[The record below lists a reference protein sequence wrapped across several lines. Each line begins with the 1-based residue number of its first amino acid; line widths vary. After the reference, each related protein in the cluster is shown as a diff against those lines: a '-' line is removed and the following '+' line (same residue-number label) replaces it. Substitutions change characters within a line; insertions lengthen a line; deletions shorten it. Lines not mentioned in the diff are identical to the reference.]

1 MAYTG
6 AETSVTLQVVDDEK
20 PFPPGKSGTLVATQ
34 RVEKSGQLPQSI
46 KYTYEC
52 YNYDGRNFTETHAA
66 PLDLEVV
73 NEEQLVMEQQSCV
86 FEIETRV
93 DVKRP
98 RNGNHEGDHDYS
110 LDWMEVHAIK
120 EAKMIIHSLPLLD
133 AIREI
138 VKYYPRGDSQNL
150 IGDKVTV
157 HEPYMV
163 LIHHIRELKALKDR
177 LESSIAAESD
187 NRISEKCRHLQVLLD
202 FLNPRFQRTLTQA
215 EKRLLKESPTVVFG
229 DIWYLLKPGI
239 LVYFLHDGLWLGGVI
254 ESVSHRLEGDPKEDV
269 WEVRVLFQDVHFHKN
284 VLGHA
289 PCCIIIEAFDGEK
302 LVTSLPVLP
311 CQFHDR
317 QDNGTRRTA
326 FQKRGALVADILWS
340 GYKYMKYSGMTMDKK
355 KKKYE
360 GPIIIGPSD
369 LATEFPESD
378 WLFDWDSA
386 AILNAKAGDKEN
398 RDSIHPTIPLN
409 LNVDAS
415 DKSLLSDDHLLM
427 MVPVVAAF
435 ALSTKTWE
443 LVNIEWVMEMDKPV
457 TIPDANTNSRNL
469 DIIKALSERQIKT
482 KSPWSADFI
491 KNKGEGVVVL
501 LHGPPGVGKTYTVE
515 TIAINTGRPLIS
527 LTIAD
532 LGTAEDAIEAHLTRW
547 FALAQ
552 KWRAILLL
560 DEADI
565 FLERREHKDLARNGI
580 VSAFLRKMEFFR
592 GLLFLTTNRVGH
604 IDEAFISRVHVI
616 IGFEKLD
623 PNQRT
628 KIWRSFL
635 DKLRAER
642 KGKIR
647 VTPTGF
653 NYVLGDEMS
662 AMEWNGR
669 EIRNALQTAI
679 ALAEYDLRRSEVY
692 EEGMEITVERC
703 HFEKVMEMSRSFR
716 EYMNSIQRD
725 TEEYRANK
733 FYGRNDYFRTDK
745 PSTGSS
751 ATQNQ

>member
-6 AETSVTLQVVDDEK
+6 VETSVTLQVVDDTE
-20 PFPPGKSGTLVATQ
+20 PPSPDESGTLVVTEE
-34 RVEKSGQLPQSI
+34 VEISEHLFQPI

-52 YNYDGRNFTETHAA
+52 FNYDGRDFTETHAA
-66 PLDLEVV
+66 PLNLEVV
-73 NEEQLVMEQQSCV
+73 KEAEQLVAEEQSCV

-93 DVKRP
+93 EVKRP
-98 RNGNHEGDHDYS
+98 RNGAHEDDYDYS
-110 LDWMEVHAIK
+110 LDWMEVRGIN

-138 VKYYPRGDSQNL
+138 VKYYPSQNL

-163 LIHHIRELKALKDR
+163 LIHHIRELKELKAR
-177 LESSIAAESD
+177 LESSLTADSD
-187 NRISEKCRHLQVLLD
+187 NRILEKCRHLQVLLD
-202 FLNPRFQRTLTQA
+202 FLNLKFQRPLAQA
-215 EKRLLKESPTVVFG
+215 DKRLLKETPTVVFE
-229 DIWYLLKPGI
+229 DIWYLLKPGT
-239 LVYFLHDGLWLGGVI
+239 LVYFLHDGLWLGGAI
-254 ESVSHRLEGDPKEDV
+254 ESVSRRSKDSDKKEAWIV
-269 WEVRVLFQDVHFHKN
+269 NVLFQDVDFYKHA
-284 VLGHA
+284 LGRA

-317 QDNGTRRTA
+317 QDNGTRRAA
-326 FQKRGALVADILWS
+326 FQKRGALVADIVWS
-340 GYKYMKYSGMTMDKK
+340 GYKYMKYSGTTMDRK

-360 GPIIIGPSD
+360 GPIIIGPCD
-369 LATEFPESD
+369 LEIEFPEHD
-378 WLFDWDSA
+378 WNFDWSPTD
-386 AILNAKAGDKEN
+386 IVNAKTGDRDN
-398 RDSIHPTIPLN
+398 RDPIHPTIPLD

-427 MVPVVAAF
+427 MVPVMAAF

-443 LVNIEWVMEMDKPV
+443 PVNIDWVTEMDKPD
-457 TIPDANTNSRNL
+457 TIPDANTNPENL
-469 DIIKALSERQIKT
+469 DIIKALSDRQIKT
-482 KSPWSADFI
+482 KFPWSADFI
-491 KNKGEGVVVL
+491 KDKGEGVVVL

-515 TIAINTGRPLIS
+515 SIAINTGRPLMS

-532 LGTAEDAIEAHLTRW
+532 LGAREDAIETNLTKW

-623 PNQRT
+623 SNQRK
-628 KIWRSFL
+628 KIWKSFL

-642 KGKIR
+642 KGQIR
-647 VTPTGF
+647 VTPACT

-662 AMEWNGR
+662 SMEWNGR

-679 ALAEYDLRRSEVY
+679 ALAEYDLRRSEDY
-692 EEGMEITVERC
+692 EEGMEITVEGI
-703 HFEKVMEMSRSFR
+703 HFQKVMKMSRSFR

-725 TEEYRANK
+725 TEEYRATK
-733 FYGRNDYFRTDK
+733 FYGRNDYFRTDNS
-745 PSTGSS
+745 ST
-751 ATQNQ
+751 ATQNPRPV